1 MNRPKMWSDTH
12 FRPDRGI
19 VVPFDAVRLHD
30 RIDEVG
36 RAQDALCKKLNAQGE
51 CFSKQGEYDQEL
63 LSHIRCS
70 FLLKNSTVA
79 KEHCQNSLNIFRCW
93 VSLGLF
99 LIVSSLLLLR
109 NKEAASGDDL
119 C

>member
-1 MNRPKMWSDTH
+1 MSRPKMRSDTH
-12 FRPDRGI
+12 FRPDRGVI
-19 VVPFDAVRLHD
+19 VPFDASRLHD

-36 RAQDALCKKLNAQGE
+36 RVQDALSEKLNAQDE
-51 CFSKQGEYDQEL
+51 CFSKQEEYVREF

-70 FLLKNSTVA
+70 FLLKNSTAA
-79 KEHCQNSLNIFRCW
+79 KEHHQNSSNISRW
-93 VSLGLF
+93 LVSLGLF